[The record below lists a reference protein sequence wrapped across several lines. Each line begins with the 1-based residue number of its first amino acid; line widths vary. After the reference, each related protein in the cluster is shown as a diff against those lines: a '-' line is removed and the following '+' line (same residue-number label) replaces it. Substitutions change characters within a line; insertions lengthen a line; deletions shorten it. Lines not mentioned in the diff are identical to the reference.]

1 MAKMKTHPSNLR
13 RSLVDLL
20 GADYLKAVCEAR
32 AFLDGTEA
40 AALEAI
46 AGEQV
51 DFYPDSFRERG
62 DRLVES
68 IGQKVVSGLPASAR
82 GAGSEAFRRATR
94 TAQAPLAGCGCLRV
108 GEDGVLYLISKS
120 EHYHASL
127 GHDFPGYRLIEN
139 AKKLGV
145 ANVTHNNTRGHV
157 TRLLEE
163 ELVRAASGLK
173 PGDGKS
179 LQRVLE
185 SRAPHTL
192 NRVLNLETGSLAVEA
207 ALKMMLARFYR
218 LHPHFPPPP
227 YQGRVPVFLVMADK
241 EGGRQANYHGTTL
254 LTQAMR
260 GMWPELSAALDRED
274 LFVVRPVRLNDPAHF
289 EQELRRYESGKHK
302 VAGFFHELILM
313 NYGGIRLEERFLA
326 RAYELCR
333 KHDVP
338 VMADELQSCI
348 WSPELFLLREYGLKP
363 DFVAAGKGFPGGQY
377 PASRLLF
384 SAHLDN
390 LDQFGALVTN
400 GQEEL
405 ASLAYLITME
415 FLRANAAYVRELGEY
430 YEKALRA
437 LARKHG
443 GLLERIEGQ
452 RHLCSLFFRSEAKA
466 VAFIRRLNEGGIDI
480 SAQTYK
486 AKCPPAALTKLPLTA
501 TPKIVDLL
509 VARMDQALG
518 ELERDR
524 V

>member
-1 MAKMKTHPSNLR
+1 MAKMKSHLSNLR
-13 RSLVDLL
+13 CSLADLL

-32 AFLDGTEA
+32 AFADGA
-40 AALEAI
+40 DAGALQAI
-46 AGEQV
+46 AEEKV
-51 DFYPDSFRERG
+51 DFYPASFREQG
-62 DRLVES
+62 DRLADSV
-68 IGQKVVSGLPASAR
+68 GQKVVAGFASSAR
-82 GAGSEAFRRATR
+82 GAGSRSFLKASHF
-94 TAQAPLAGCGCLRV
+94 AQSPLVGFGCLRIA
-108 GEDGVLYLISKS
+108 EDGMVYLISKS

-145 ANVTHNNTRGHV
+145 ANITHNNTRGHI

-163 ELVRAASGLK
+163 ELVRTANGLK
-173 PGDGKS
+173 RGDRKA
-179 LQRVLE
+179 LDRVLE
-185 SRAPHTL
+185 SRQAHTL
-192 NRVLNLETGSLAVEA
+192 NRVINLETGSLAVEA

-218 LHPHFPPPP
+218 LHHHFPLPP
-227 YQGRVPVFLVMADK
+227 YHGRVPVFLVMADN

-260 GMWPELSAALDRED
+260 GMWPELYAALDRED
-274 LFVVRPVRLNDPAHF
+274 LFLVQPVRLNDSAAF
-289 EQELRRYESGKHK
+289 EEQLLRYESGKYK

-313 NYGGIRLEERFLA
+313 NYGGIRLKERFLA

-338 VMADELQSCI
+338 TIVDEIQSCI
-348 WSPELFLLREYGLKP
+348 WSPELFLFREYRLRP
-363 DFVAAGKGFPGGQY
+363 DFVSVGKGFPGGQY
-377 PASRLLF
+377 PASKILF
-384 SAHLDN
+384 SSHLDN

-415 FLRANAAYVRELGEY
+415 FVQANAGYVRELGEY

-437 LARKHG
+437 LARKHSR
-443 GLLERIEGQ
+443 LIDCIEGQ
-452 RHLCSLFFRSEAKA
+452 RHLSALFFRSEEKA
-466 VAFIRRLNEGGIDI
+466 VLFIKILNEGGIDI

-486 AKCPPAALTKLPLTA
+486 AKCPPSALTKLPLTA

-509 VARMDQALG
+509 VARMDAALSS
-518 ELERDR
+518 L
-524 V
+524 